1 MPNLDHETI
10 ELAFIVVTGLAV
22 LVQTIILFAIYRG
35 VSKATQSLKEEA
47 EDLRSSV
54 MPIVDNTRELLVR
67 LGRMGPKVEET
78 VNDLAALAHGL
89 RAQAA
94 AVESSAKEILER
106 VDSQSDRVDAMV
118 SSALD
123 AVDRAGVFV
132 IEAASKPVRQ
142 VSGLLAAA
150 KAIIESLRSSYPA
163 LRGTRSSGDK
173 DTFV

>member
-1 MPNLDHETI
+1 MPNLDHEAI

-22 LVQTIILFAIYRG
+22 LVQTIILFAIYRR

-54 MPIVDNTRELLVR
+54 MP
-67 LGRMGPKVEET
+67 M
-78 VNDLAALAHGL
+78 AHGL

-94 AVESSAKEILER
+94 AVESSAQEILER

-132 IEAASKPVRQ
+132 TEAASRPMRQ
-142 VSGLLAAA
+142 LSGLLAAA

-173 DTFV
+173 DTFA